1 LLKDKLVS
9 YIIVLA
15 LFVFDFK
22 LEASQLS
29 AFLKVDPKKFLNY
42 AKEVGCSVK
51 IKENKEPAAK
61 LAF

>member
-1 LLKDKLVS
+1 
-9 YIIVLA
+9 VLA